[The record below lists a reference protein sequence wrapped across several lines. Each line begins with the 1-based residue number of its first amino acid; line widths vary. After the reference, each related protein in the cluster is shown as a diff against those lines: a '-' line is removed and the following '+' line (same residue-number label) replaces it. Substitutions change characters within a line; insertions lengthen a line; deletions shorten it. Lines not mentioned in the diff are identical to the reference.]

1 MVLLADHRLTDL
13 APVTT
18 PEQEEPARRALRLQ
32 IARLER
38 LLSDALVTG
47 FSGQALDVSVAGWG
61 GPRLLGLGE
70 LEALRDELAER
81 LRAAGAELAAR
92 AERQREARR
101 LLEAMHADPASHR
114 FMRLAR
120 EDLGVP
126 GCGHYE
132 VRPRLGLIG
141 MLMGWW
147 QVKLSSGCPP
157 SGRVAPAASLSSD
170 SSWAAEAAS
179 VRSPTTPRRPRLS
192 RRRRGPRR
200 RRCAATPGWTSA
212 RRPRGA
218 RSRWAS

>member
-1 MVLLADHRLTDL
+1 MVQVLDHLLPPV
-13 APVTT
+13 APQR
-18 PEQEEPARRALRLQ
+18 EDAARRALRRQ

-38 LLSDALVTG
+38 QLADALVTAFPG
-47 FSGQALDVSVAGWG
+47 EALDVSVPARS
-61 GPRLLGLGE
+61 GPRLLSLGE
-70 LEALRDELAER
+70 LEALRDDLADR
-81 LRAAGAELAAR
+81 LGRAR
-92 AERQREARR
+92 AVLHARGERQAQARR
-101 LLEAMHADPASHR
+101 LLEAMHADPRRHR
-114 FMRLAR
+114 FVRLPRA
-120 EDLGVP
+120 ELGVP
-126 GCGHYE
+126 GCGSYE

-157 SGRVAPAASLSSD
+157 SGRVAPAAALSSD